1 MNRLAGTLLAGA
13 ASAAASCAATAHHSI
28 GMFDND
34 HPIELVGTVQ
44 DYRFSNPHAFIL
56 LEVRGADGRP
66 VVWRLEGSSAN
77 SLSWDGWSNQ
87 TLRPG
92 DDLRLI
98 VEPLRSGA
106 PGGAWNA
113 KKARFRDGRPIVAAP

>member
-1 MNRLAGTLLAGA
+1 MWHTICRTAFSLIVSEAQDFACDLLDAQGESLAHSPRAMPVFNLCLPRTVKALLAKY
-13 ASAAASCAATAHHSI
+13 
-28 GMFDND
+28 
-34 HPIELVGTVQ
+34 PPE
-44 DYRFSNPHAFIL
+44 
-56 LEVRGADGRP
+56 
-66 VVWRLEGSSAN
+66 
-77 SLSWDGWSNQ
+77 

-92 DDLRLI
+92 DELRLV